1 MKKNVK
7 IILLILGII
16 TAILCVILI
25 PYSTVS
31 VDTSQTFGTNFEL
44 IPKDV
49 SEYLTSNPSAGISD
63 IQDFL
68 TKSKKYTDSGIKLIL
83 YALCLNGKISECGNY
98 TVSDSTTDTFDLVYG
113 QFKESELE
121 LNVKKLIQKI
131 DSNDNSV
138 KTNLLHTIFLI

>member
-25 PYSTVS
+25 PYSTVDL
-31 VDTSQTFGTNFEL
+31 DTTQTFGTNFKT
-44 IPKDV
+44 IPDDV
-49 SEYLTSNPSAGISD
+49 SGYLTSNPKAGIYD
-63 IQDFL
+63 IQDVL
-68 TKSKKYTDSGIKLIL
+68 VKSNKYTDSGIKLIL
-83 YALCLNGKISECGNY
+83 YSICLHKKIPECGNY
-98 TVSDSTTDTFDLVYG
+98 SVNDSTTDTFDLVYG
-113 QFKESELE
+113 KFKESALE

-131 DSNDNSV
+131 ESNDNSV